1 MGPVGHWSAKNQL
14 QRLLKIGWC
23 CPWGPKLENL
33 QRWRAL
39 DDEVIV
45 HVQRVRELE
54 LGTPWLCHA
63 SSSASEPQRSAI
75 TAASEVFKFLG
86 ILHL

>member
-1 MGPVGHWSAKNQL
+1 MGPVGHCSAKNQL
-14 QRLLKIGWC
+14 QDSSKLAGVAPGGPNLKTYSG
-23 CPWGPKLENL
+23 
-33 QRWRAL
+33 RAL

>member
-1 MGPVGHWSAKNQL
+1 VKTYAG
-14 QRLLKIGWC
+14 
-23 CPWGPKLENL
+23 
-33 QRWRAL
+33 RAL